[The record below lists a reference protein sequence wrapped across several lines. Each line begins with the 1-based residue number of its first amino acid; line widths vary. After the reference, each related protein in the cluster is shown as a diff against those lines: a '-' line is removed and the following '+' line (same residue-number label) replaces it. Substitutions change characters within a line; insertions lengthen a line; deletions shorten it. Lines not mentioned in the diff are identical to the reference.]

1 MIGLE
6 KLTNNFDDIAERLRL
21 RGVEKEYLSKIR
33 DKFIERKK
41 SIRLINE
48 LRSKRNELG
57 LEKVKENSQAID
69 LKKEIKNEELL
80 LESILKELQ
89 VLCEKLP
96 NIPALNTPKNEDG
109 NRLVDSKI
117 YNKEIKNSLTYEE
130 ILNKLEIIDQSRS
143 SKLSGSKFVVYE
155 GLGVKLLHSL
165 INFMLAENQK
175 RGYKLISAP
184 YLVNLK
190 NLYNTGQL
198 PKFSDDIFKI
208 ENYDFGLIPTSE
220 VTLVN
225 LYNNEIINQENL
237 PIKVCSYSPCFRSEV
252 GSAGQEN
259 KGLIRLH
266 QFNKVELVN
275 IVNPEESYK
284 YLEDLVSDARNI
296 LNKLEI
302 SHRVIELCYE
312 ELGVSSAKTYDIEI
326 WLPNS
331 KKWLEISS
339 CSNCEDFQSNRA
351 NIRSKNNGKKIVLHT
366 LNGSS
371 LAIDRL
377 ILAIVEYYYN
387 ENENKLEI
395 PYQLEKYMNIFN
407 L

>member
-1 MIGLE
+1 LS
-6 KLTNNFDDIAERLRL
+6 F
-21 RGVEKEYLSKIR
+21 RGVSENHLINIK
-33 DKFIERKK
+33 DKFNERKAK
-41 SIRLINE
+41 IKLINE

-57 LEKVKENSQAID
+57 SERVKENSQAID
-69 LKKEIKNEELL
+69 LKKEIKIAESS
-80 LESILKELQ
+80 LEIILNDLQ
-89 VLCEKLP
+89 NLCEKLP
-96 NIPALNTPKNEDG
+96 NIPAINTPNNETG
-109 NRLVDSKI
+109 NRIVDSKI
-117 YNKEIKNSLTYEE
+117 HERKINNSLTYEE
-130 ILNKLEIIDQSRS
+130 VLNKVEIIDQNRG
-143 SKLSGSKFVVYE
+143 SKLAGSKFVVYE
-155 GLGVKLLHSL
+155 GLGVKLLQSL
-165 INFMLAENQK
+165 INFMLSENQN

-225 LYNNEIINQENL
+225 LYNNEIINEEKL

-275 IVNPEESYK
+275 IVSPENSYEF
-284 YLEDLVSDARNI
+284 LENLVEDARNI

-302 SHRVIELCYE
+302 SHRIIELCYE

-326 WLPNS
+326 
-331 KKWLEISS
+331 
-339 CSNCEDFQSNRA
+339 
-351 NIRSKNNGKKIVLHT
+351 
-366 LNGSS
+366 
-371 LAIDRL
+371 
-377 ILAIVEYYYN
+377 
-387 ENENKLEI
+387 
-395 PYQLEKYMNIFN
+395 
-407 L
+407 